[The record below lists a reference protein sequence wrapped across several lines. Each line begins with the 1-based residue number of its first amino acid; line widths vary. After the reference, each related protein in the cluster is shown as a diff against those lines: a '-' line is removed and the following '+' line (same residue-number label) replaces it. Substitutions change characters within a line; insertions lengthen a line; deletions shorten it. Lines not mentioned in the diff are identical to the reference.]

1 MKNKLTIMI
10 LLFGLFSCTQ
20 KLYVKE
26 DYSLYD
32 KNFFFPENSSLKTN
46 GVYVL
51 ESIWT
56 NENGGKERNP
66 NEKEHMFYKFYQTG
80 QVNLT
85 VDLDN
90 TIKTEQDYI
99 ERINQDFIQYKK
111 GEKHTL
117 FEGYYKLKGDKIVI
131 QRKVVPRKQYN
142 YRYGYLQDGKLI
154 IVTSTHLGKGEF
166 DEKHFTNFY
175 KETYRFKPFSTA
187 KLESQKPY
195 W

>member
-10 LLFGLFSCTQ
+10 LLFGLFSCAQ

-26 DYSLYD
+26 DYTLYD
-32 KNFFFPENSSLKTN
+32 KNFVLPATSLLQTN

-56 NENGGKERNP
+56 DENGERKP
-66 NEKEHMFYKFYQTG
+66 NEKEHMFYKFYKTG
-80 QVNLT
+80 QVNLI

-99 ERINQDFIQYKK
+99 ERINQDFQQYKEGK
-111 GEKHTL
+111 KQTL
-117 FEGYYKLKGDKIVI
+117 FEGYYKLKEDKIVI
-131 QRKVVPRKQYN
+131 QRKVVPRKQFN
-142 YRYGYLQDGKLI
+142 YRYGYVQDDKLI

-175 KETYRFKPFSTA
+175 KETYQFKPLSTA
-187 KLESQKPY
+187 KLENQNPY

>member
-1 MKNKLTIMI
+1 MKNKITIMI
-10 LLFGLFSCTQ
+10 LLFGLFSCAQ

-26 DYSLYD
+26 DYSFYD
-32 KNFFFPENSSLKTN
+32 KNFLLPETSSLKTN

-51 ESIWT
+51 ESIWN
-56 NENGGKERNP
+56 NENGGTERKP
-66 NEKEHMFYKFYQTG
+66 YEKEHMFYKFYATG

-90 TIKTEQDYI
+90 TIKTEQEYI
-99 ERINQDFIQYKK
+99 EKVNQDFDQYNKA
-111 GEKHTL
+111 EKHTL
-117 FEGYYKLKGDKIVI
+117 FEGYYKLKEDKIVI

-142 YRYGYLQDGKLI
+142 YRYGYVQDGKLI
-154 IVTSTHLGKGEF
+154 IVSSTHLGKGEF

-187 KLESQKPY
+187 KLENQKPF